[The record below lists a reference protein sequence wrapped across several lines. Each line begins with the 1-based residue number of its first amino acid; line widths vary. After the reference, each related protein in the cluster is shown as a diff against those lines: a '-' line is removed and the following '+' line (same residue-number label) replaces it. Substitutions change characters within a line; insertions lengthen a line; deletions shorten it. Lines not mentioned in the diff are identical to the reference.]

1 MDHADRA
8 AQADGARVVPW
19 PAVALFVGT
28 AVALAWLVALPL
40 WLGDGL
46 ASPLVGAL
54 LPVMMFAPGIATLVV
69 CLIARVP
76 GRGRRMR
83 FLGMWPLRPAGRTIG
98 FLVAAVVVPPLIVAL
113 TVSLSGALGLV
124 RLDLVGFSGF
134 AGALE
139 QAGVDLSVVPIQAVV
154 VGQLIALPLG
164 ALINAIPAFGEEIGW
179 RGWLLSALRPL
190 GVWPSLLVTGAV
202 WGLWHAP
209 IILLG
214 YNFGRGDV
222 IGVLLM
228 VAGCM
233 AWGVLLGWSRLRT
246 GSVWPAVVAHGA
258 LNAAAGL
265 LALLVAV
272 GERPDPA
279 LVGPLGA
286 VSWLVLAVLV
296 GVLALTGQ
304 FRRDVLEPPREA
316 RGVTG

>member
-1 MDHADRA
+1 MDRADHAQR
-8 AQADGARVVPW
+8 ADGAGAVPW

-46 ASPLVGAL
+46 ASPLVGVL

-98 FLVAAVVVPPLIVAL
+98 FLVAAVFVPPLIVAL
-113 TVSLSGALGLV
+113 TVFLSAALGLV

-286 VSWLVLAVLV
+286 VSWLVLAVVV

-304 FRRDVLEPPREA
+304 FRRDVLERPRDP

>member
-1 MDHADRA
+1 M
-8 AQADGARVVPW
+8 PW
-19 PAVALFVGT
+19 RGVALFVGT
-28 AVALAWLVALPL
+28 AVALAWLIALPL

-54 LPVMMFAPGIATLVV
+54 LPVMMFAPGVATLVV

-76 GRGRRMR
+76 GRGRRVR
-83 FLGMWPLRPAGRTIG
+83 FLGMWPLRPAGRTVG
-98 FLVAAVVVPPLIVAL
+98 FLVAAVFVPPLIVAA
-113 TVSLSGALGLV
+113 TVFLSAALGLV
-124 RLDLVGFSGF
+124 RLDMVGFSGF

-139 QAGVDLSVVPIQAVV
+139 QAGVDLSVVPIEAVV

-222 IGVLLM
+222 LGLLLM

-286 VSWLVLAVLV
+286 VSWLVLAVVV

-304 FRRDVLEPPREA
+304 FRRRVLEPPLA
-316 RGVTG
+316 A

>member
-1 MDHADRA
+1 
-8 AQADGARVVPW
+8 
-19 PAVALFVGT
+19 VALFVGT
-28 AVALAWLVALPL
+28 AVALAWLIALPL

-113 TVSLSGALGLV
+113 TVFLSAALGLV

-286 VSWLVLAVLV
+286 VSWLVLAVVV

-304 FRRDVLEPPREA
+304 FRRDVLERPRDP